1 MHSDYEVDR
10 HQSWLGQAKHEYL
23 KLKIIIDR
31 LENDSKD
38 WKGLE
43 RIKMM
48 QKLIWKTGDS

>member
-10 HQSWLGQAKHEYL
+10 HQNWLGQAKHEYL
-23 KLKIIIDR
+23 KLEIIIDR